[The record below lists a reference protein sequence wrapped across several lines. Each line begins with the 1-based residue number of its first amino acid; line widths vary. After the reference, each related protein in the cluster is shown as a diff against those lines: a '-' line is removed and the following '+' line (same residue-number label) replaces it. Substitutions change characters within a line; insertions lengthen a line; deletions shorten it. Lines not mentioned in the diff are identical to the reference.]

1 MLLQGD
7 NTLVCSL
14 AFAIRYLILPFFL
27 NGLQVF
33 FSYFGHCPFFF
44 VLGCC
49 ISYLFFRFTYNLLSL
64 FSLDDLISSVAKS
77 LQLEID
83 SARKQKWDAVLLS
96 QYLYEL
102 REAKKQGRKERR
114 HREAQA
120 VLAAATAAAAAS
132 SRISSLRKDTLEE
145 PSNEVI
151 SFSACAQTVLT

>member
-1 MLLQGD
+1 M
-7 NTLVCSL
+7 
-14 AFAIRYLILPFFL
+14 
-27 NGLQVF
+27 
-33 FSYFGHCPFFF
+33 
-44 VLGCC
+44 
-49 ISYLFFRFTYNLLSL
+49 
-64 FSLDDLISSVAKS
+64 ISSVAKS

-145 PSNEVI
+145 PSNEVV
-151 SFSACAQTVLT
+151 SFSACAQIVLTYTYFHMLSDSFFCF